1 MTDFAAADG
10 QPKLAA
16 PSGLIYRDRNETSL
30 PLLVLGS
37 VIAIS
42 EALHL
47 VWGGNAAQGFLPD
60 WQTAAIIT
68 ISFAALWLVYWRRA
82 ANCGMTRPPGFGLAA
97 LIGLAA
103 MLPPFVVT
111 LIYAG
116 PFLPFGL
123 GLAAAGL
130 RLRNP
135 KLTWWALIVGGI
147 GVFEGFFGITNRLPT
162 ALWAPW
168 EHPAIYLALGLLT
181 VLGGIFFRARERRVA
196 R

>member
-10 QPKLAA
+10 QPKVAA
-16 PSGLIYRDRNETSL
+16 PGRLIYRDPHETSL
-30 PLLVLGS
+30 PLLVLGG
-37 VIAIS
+37 VIAS
-42 EALHL
+42 CEALQL
-47 VWGGNAAQGFLPD
+47 VRGGNAALGFLPD

-68 ISFAALWLVYWRRA
+68 FSFAALWLLYWRRA
-82 ANCGMTRPPGFGLAA
+82 ANRGMTRPAGFGLAA

-103 MLPPFVVT
+103 VLPPFVVT
-111 LIYAG
+111 LIFAG

-130 RLRNP
+130 RLRNL

-168 EHPAIYLALGLLT
+168 EHPAIYLALGLLSL
-181 VLGGIFFRARERRVA
+181 LGGIFFRVRERRAA